1 MTWQRDEELLSD
13 IPLRKPIWFPVGVNY
28 STYGIVRYSSTRD
41 LVATYKLGD
50 RTPSQLSRCMR
61 SLSDGRRRMVAV
73 YSNYHFPVHPSRT
86 FYNQT
91 CLSYHVSSI
100 ENNVNRLR
108 VEPYKSAEDLV
119 NKVESEARLLPFE
132 PRCND
137 MFTFKQSVDIVNLL
151 KDEQHVEY
159 KSSILVKLRSF
170 LLSDVLPWLE
180 KLTGAPLERDRI
192 DFTSS
197 IYGTHDVLLCHDD
210 ELDNRRIAFIWYL
223 VPKDWDASVEG
234 GCLELFSCQ
243 PEEQIHVPPIGEKPT
258 TPIYPWKITASIPP
272 RRNMFVFFEPSSY
285 SFHQVTETLGSRD
298 RLSLHGWFHGPP
310 LPRPSERCHPTS
322 VPLVSPVHVEEELV
336 YRWINPFYLDMRQQT
351 KIRRRFVKSS
361 EIQLANFLK
370 LEEWGRACNALSSV
384 TEPVWSA
391 CGPFNRKHFDVLS
404 EVSKYATQ
412 TDAVPEPL
420 RELYRLFRSEA
431 ILVILSDLTGIR
443 LHPSALASDTKV
455 EDIKPPATKHA
466 RLEPDGDCVPNAH
479 STSPHTVSDPEMA
492 ALNDPQFR
500 RWRTGYYT
508 LLADSDVMD
517 TAWRLECVLHLD
529 GYGQPNAQNTTGGS
543 LGDRITNWQQ
553 SWGGQLVYIA
563 RDEKSERI
571 ETAFVHEHSATNNFV
586 GTAVGTA
593 RFEDH
598 GQLLS
603 VLPVDN
609 SLTLVYT
616 GPGTASFVKY
626 INHAA
631 RPCSLKDCSDGPENC
646 LSAFDLSVVYH
657 EPVSEGHSGDESNAA
672 DNMESSGDED
682 IVDSELEA
690 ENEDL

>member
-1 MTWQRDEELLSD
+1 MLGSEQLFAINPAFNESAFIGCFKDAYVNQVAEPFIKNGCCLLKLPFSCASFENFFQPDLSFASQLFKSTEELVD
-13 IPLRKPIWFPVGVNY
+13 
-28 STYGIVRYSSTRD
+28 
-41 LVATYKLGD
+41 
-50 RTPSQLSRCMR
+50 
-61 SLSDGRRRMVAV
+61 
-73 YSNYHFPVHPSRT
+73 
-86 FYNQT
+86 
-91 CLSYHVSSI
+91 
-100 ENNVNRLR
+100 
-108 VEPYKSAEDLV
+108 
-119 NKVESEARLLPFE
+119 KVESEARLLPFE

-137 MFTFKQSVDIVNLL
+137 MFTFKQSVDIINLL

-180 KLTGAPLERDRI
+180 KLTGATLERDRI

-197 IYGTHDVLLCHDD
+197 IYSTHDVLLCHDD

-223 VPKDWDASVEG
+223 VPEDWDASVEG

-243 PEEQIHVPPIGEKPT
+243 PEEQLHVPAIGEKPT
-258 TPIYPWKITASIPP
+258 APIYPWKITASIPP
-272 RRNMFVFFEPSSY
+272 RRNMFAFFEPSSY
-285 SFHQVTETLGSRD
+285 SFHQVAETLGSRD

-322 VPLVSPVHVEEELV
+322 VPLVSPIHVEEELV
-336 YRWINPFYLDMRQQT
+336 YCWINPFYLDMRQQA

-361 EIQLANFLK
+361 EIQLVNFLK
-370 LEEWGRACNALSSV
+370 LEEWERACNALSSV
-384 TEPVWSA
+384 TESAWSV

-431 ILVILSDLTGIR
+431 MLVILSDLTGIR

-455 EDIKPPATKHA
+455 EDVKPPATKHA
-466 RLEPDGDCVPNAH
+466 RLEPDSDCAPNAI
-479 STSPHTVSDPEMA
+479 STSPHATGDPEMA

-517 TAWRLECVLHLD
+517 TAWRLECVLHLG
-529 GYGQPNAQNTTGGS
+529 GYGQPNAQNATENSLSDRVTT
-543 LGDRITNWQQ
+543 WQQ
-553 SWGGQLVYIA
+553 LWGGQLVYIA
-563 RDEKSERI
+563 GDEKSE
-571 ETAFVHEHSATNNFV
+571 
-586 GTAVGTA
+586 
-593 RFEDH
+593 
-598 GQLLS
+598 LLS

-609 SLTLVYT
+609 ALTLVYT
-616 GPGTASFVKY
+616 GPGTASFIKY

-631 RPCSLKDCSDGPENC
+631 RPCPLKGCSNGSETC

-657 EPVSEGHSGDESNAA
+657 EPASERQSDDESNVVDDA
-672 DNMESSGDED
+672 ESSSNED
-682 IVDSELEA
+682 VVDSELEA
-690 ENEDL
+690 ENEDS

>member
-1 MTWQRDEELLSD
+1 MSSSEQLFAINPAFNDSTFIDCFKDWYSKHATEPFIKDGCCLLKLPFSCASFENFLQPD
-13 IPLRKPIWFPVGVNY
+13 L
-28 STYGIVRYSSTRD
+28 SIV
-41 LVATYKLGD
+41 
-50 RTPSQLSRCMR
+50 SQ
-61 SLSDGRRRMVAV
+61 
-73 YSNYHFPVHPSRT
+73 
-86 FYNQT
+86 
-91 CLSYHVSSI
+91 
-100 ENNVNRLR
+100 
-108 VEPYKSAEDLV
+108 PYKSAEDLV

-258 TPIYPWKITASIPP
+258 TPVNPWKITASIPP
-272 RRNMFVFFEPSSY
+272 RRNMFAFFEPSSY
-285 SFHQVTETLGSRD
+285 SFHQVSETLGSRD

-322 VPLVSPVHVEEELV
+322 VPLVSPIHVEEELV

-351 KIRRRFVKSS
+351 KIRRRFLKSS
-361 EIQLANFLK
+361 EIQLVNFLK

-384 TEPVWSA
+384 TEPVWST

-404 EVSKYATQ
+404 EMSKYATQ

-431 ILVILSDLTGIR
+431 MLVILSDLTGIR

-479 STSPHTVSDPEMA
+479 STSSHTVSDPEMA

-508 LLADSDVMD
+508 LLADSDVVD
-517 TAWRLECVLHLD
+517 TAWRLECVLHLG
-529 GYGQPNAQNTTGGS
+529 GYGQPNAQNTTESS
-543 LGDRITNWQQ
+543 LGDRVTNWQQ

-563 RDEKSERI
+563 RDEKSE
-571 ETAFVHEHSATNNFV
+571 
-586 GTAVGTA
+586 
-593 RFEDH
+593 
-598 GQLLS
+598 LLS

-631 RPCSLKDCSDGPENC
+631 RPCPLKDCSDGPENC

-657 EPVSEGHSGDESNAA
+657 EPLSEGRSDDESNAA
-672 DNMESSGDED
+672 DNTESSGDED

-690 ENEDL
+690 ENDDL